1 MRVPLSLIISI
12 LFLATMNSKKQI
24 KQPVF
29 AEVNLTGDEYKL
41 KKIHNKN
48 EENVNFIVYK

>member
-1 MRVPLSLIISI
+1 
-12 LFLATMNSKKQI
+12 MNNKKQV

-48 EENVNFIVYK
+48 EENVNFIVYR